1 MRTTG
6 SSLTLPL
13 LHQDPWQDEPVPKLV
28 TRRRHIARLGA
39 FLEPGHQL
47 PRVRRNRESVQWC
60 AQPAWIRA
68 TTQLRRLALSGPSI
82 RMKRH
87 ESVMSIVTNGT
98 CLLWITRN
106 KQKRDSG
113 MTKQLIHF
121 QGPL

>member
-13 LHQDPWQDEPVPKLV
+13 LHQDPWLDEPVPKLA
-28 TRRRHIARLGA
+28 TRRRDIAMLGA
-39 FLEPGHQL
+39 FLYYRDMRAFPTAK
-47 PRVRRNRESVQWC
+47 